1 VARWTVKI
9 WAFKERSG
17 ASPPAQLSATRQLVA
32 CWITSIVSSG
42 RHVRVSDLTYVA
54 TWAGFV
60 YVAFVIDAYAR
71 RIVG

>member
-1 VARWTVKI
+1 MGLQGAIRGKPVRTTVSDK
-9 WAFKERSG
+9 AAPCLLEHVN
-17 ASPPAQLSATRQLVA
+17 RQLRAPRPNVL
-32 CWITSIVSSG
+32 W
-42 RHVRVSDLTYVA
+42 VSDLTYVA